1 MPEAIHAAADQAQEP
16 AYPPGVAFIDGE
28 FKPISQAKISVLDW
42 GLLRSDA
49 TYDVAHVWQGRF
61 FRLDDH
67 LDRFLQSVAK
77 LRLQVPVDREEL
89 AAILAECVTRAG
101 LQDAY
106 VEMVCTRGT
115 SPTFSRDPRD
125 AVNRF
130 FAFAIPFGWILTP
143 EQRLQGLDVAIAEH
157 VQRIPPGA
165 VDPTAKNYHWLDLVM
180 GLFEAYDRGAAN
192 VILTDGAG
200 LVTEGPG
207 FNVFVVSGGRVATPD
222 LGVLEGIT
230 RRTALELC
238 AELQIPTDV
247 RPVSVAELGEAEE
260 VFITSTAGGVMPV
273 TRLDGRPVASGEPG
287 PLTLRLIETYWA
299 KHTDP
304 AWSIAVESL
313 LPNHRDRS

>member
-1 MPEAIHAAADQAQEP
+1 MPEAIHATVDQAQQS
-16 AYPPGVAFIDGE
+16 AFPPGVAFIDGE

-61 FRLDDH
+61 FRLEDH
-67 LDRFLQSVAK
+67 LDRFLQSVSK
-77 LRLQVPVDREEL
+77 LRMRVPVDRAEL
-89 AAILAECVTRAG
+89 SGILAECVTRAG

-106 VEMVCTRGT
+106 VEMVCTRGS

-143 EQRLQGLDVAIAEH
+143 EQRLQGLDVAVAEH
-157 VQRIPPGA
+157 VQRIPPGS
-165 VDPTAKNYHWLDLVM
+165 VDPTTKNYHWLDLVM

-207 FNVFVVSGGRVATPD
+207 FNVFVVTGGRVATPD

-238 AELQIPTDV
+238 AELQIPADV
-247 RPVSVAELGEAEE
+247 RPVAVAELGQADE

-273 TRLDGRPVASGEPG
+273 TRLDGRPLASGAPG
-287 PLTLRLIETYWA
+287 PLTLQLIDAYWA

-304 AWSIAVESL
+304 AWSVAVESL
-313 LPNHRDRS
+313 LPERCDLS